1 MTFLSH
7 ALDTLSA
14 LCPWSQ
20 LLGSGHLCTAREAQ
34 GQVAGL
40 RGQTPAPQSLAV
52 FPYEWAVGWGL
63 FLISFVSARAPASQC
78 ECPGVSELSSQPVL
92 GGAGSIPGSPQVLT
106 QVAKPVSVGEHTAM
120 SYDLGQGDFDPHS
133 LQDLE

>member
-63 FLISFVSARAPASQC
+63 FLISFVSACAPAS
-78 ECPGVSELSSQPVL
+78 GVSELSSQPGL

-106 QVAKPVSVGEHTAM
+106 QVAKPVSVGEHMAM
-120 SYDLGQGDFDPHS
+120 SYDLGQGDFDPDS